1 MKAKQLINI
10 AKTVTEIMETDVQT
24 RNSDSLLYLRV
35 LQKATAATTGTERP
49 VSPRSMSVDYFLK
62 NMKDLGFPP
71 FESVRR
77 ARQMIQSKRPDLR
90 ANERVEVGRIENEK
104 EYRAFA
110 RGGVTV

>member
-10 AKTVTEIMETDVQT
+10 TKTVTEIMETDIQT

-35 LQKATAATTGTERP
+35 LQKATSVTTGTECP

-77 ARQMIQSKRPDLR
+77 ARQMVQSKRPDLR
-90 ANERVEVGRIENEK
+90 ASERVEIGRMENEK
-104 EYRAFA
+104 EYRAYA
-110 RGGVTV
+110 RGGMTI